1 MRCPL
6 SIVLSVFALSAAGC
20 SVYRFRSPDFPAKV
34 SLPAPAFPA
43 AEGGDA
49 DAFPETARFS
59 VEKVRGR
66 IAGGAVGK
74 SSITPDALNHA
85 LSTYWPEL
93 FAEGSSGT
101 DGQAIPIT
109 VELGGEL
116 PFYGNCGGMPGDL
129 AAEVSLMLFLG
140 VIRSENKGSV
150 TARILVGDAVWSDE
164 AKASGQCNMAIC
176 CQPLL
181 LPVAYPILQAI
192 PPYGSDWPQ
201 DAHFGSIAYAN
212 ADLQQRIATD
222 LAAVAVARAASGL
235 LPGQIA
241 DLRNKALFTKEQIA
255 DQKRLSEGSRTR
267 TAIGDGSSGDGAT
280 VVWAESEHEFKA
292 DGRLPTRSIPE
303 ILEQRYDIHTRRG
316 FVRANV
322 AGCDPEEAYRYLTGR
337 LIPAICE
344 TKNVV
349 LDLETPPPAHAL
361 YRTLKEERGHGSEI
375 FSIEFEALQ

>member
-1 MRCPL
+1 MRCRL
-6 SIVLSVFALSAAGC
+6 SIVLCVFALSAAGC

-43 AEGGDA
+43 AEGGVA
-49 DAFPETARFS
+49 GVFSETARFS

-66 IAGGAVGK
+66 VAGGAVGK
-74 SSITPDALNHA
+74 TSITPDALNQA
-85 LSTYWPEL
+85 LSSYWPDL
-93 FAEGSSGT
+93 FAEGSGT
-101 DGQAIPIT
+101 DGQVIPIT

-116 PFYGNCGGMPGDL
+116 PFYGNFGGLDGDL
-129 AAEVSLMLFLG
+129 AVDVALMLFLG
-140 VIRSENKGSV
+140 VIRSENRGSV
-150 TARILVGDAVWSDE
+150 TARILVGNAVWSDA

-181 LPVAYPILQAI
+181 LPVAYPLLQAI
-192 PPYGSDWPQ
+192 PPYASDWPQ
-201 DAHFGSIAYAN
+201 DAHFGSIAYVN
-212 ADLQQRIATD
+212 ADLQQQIATD
-222 LAAVAVARAASGL
+222 LAAVAVARAVSGL

-241 DLRNKALFTKEQIA
+241 DLRSKALLTKEQIA
-255 DQKRLSEGSRTR
+255 DQKRLSEGARTR
-267 TAIGDGSSGDGAT
+267 TAIGDGPSGDGAS

-292 DGRLPTRSIPE
+292 DGRLPPRGIPE
-303 ILEQRYDIHTRRG
+303 VLEQRYDIHTRKG

-322 AGCDPEEAYRYLTGR
+322 AGCDPEEAYRYLTGK

-361 YRTLKEERGHGSEI
+361 FRTLKEESRHGSEI
-375 FSIEFEALQ
+375 LTIEFEALQ